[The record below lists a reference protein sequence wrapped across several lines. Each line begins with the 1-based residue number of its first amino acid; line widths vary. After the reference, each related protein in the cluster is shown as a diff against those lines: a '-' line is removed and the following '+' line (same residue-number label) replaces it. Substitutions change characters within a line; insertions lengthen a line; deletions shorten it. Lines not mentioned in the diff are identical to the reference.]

1 MKTKRIISAFLP
13 GLLIMVLAMTTASFI
28 GPDPVDEVR
37 MEYNVDKQHVAVQGY
52 SVVAYHLE
60 HKAIQGNAQYSHEYD
75 GITYYFQNLEE
86 LGFFMDAPQKYLPK
100 YGGYCA
106 FGVSTGKRLDI
117 DPKNFKMID
126 GELYLFLL
134 QEDFD
139 SLKEWEKHNEK
150 KMAEKADAKWEV
162 LSRVW

>member
-1 MKTKRIISAFLP
+1 MKTKRILSALFP

-37 MEYNVDKQHVAVQGY
+37 MEYNVDEEHVAVKGY
-52 SVVAYHLE
+52 SVVAYHRDQ
-60 HKAIQGNAQYSHEYD
+60 KPIKGSSRYSHEHN
-75 GITYYFQNLEE
+75 GINYQFQNPEE
-86 LGFFMDAPQKYLPK
+86 LALFTDAPEKYLPK

-106 FGVSTGKRLDI
+106 YGVSIGKRLDI
-117 DPKNFKMID
+117 NPKNFKMID

-134 QEDFD
+134 KEDFD

-150 KMAEKADAKWEV
+150 KMADKADAKWEV